1 MSVIPGGAGSHH
13 AGRHKWETIRYALD
27 DTGRTVRLCVI
38 LLTMSLACC
47 TPFLIMTPARR

>member
-47 TPFLIMTPARR
+47 TPFLIMTLARR